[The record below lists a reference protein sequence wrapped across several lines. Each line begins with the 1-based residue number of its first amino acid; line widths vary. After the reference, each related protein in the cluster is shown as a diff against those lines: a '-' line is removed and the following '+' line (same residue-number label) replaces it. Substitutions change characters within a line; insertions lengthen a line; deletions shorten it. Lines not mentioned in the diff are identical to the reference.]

1 MGREAVRPGP
11 GSARGHV
18 RHRRSRC
25 RGGGEA
31 DPGLGGRAVR
41 RPGREGGGG
50 VLTAGDRRG
59 YWRPARSS
67 AAPWAW
73 RSSAPSAP
81 PSTATES
88 RTRPGRP
95 WAARRPS
102 PVNRRG
108 ERETPRRRQHGR
120 RSPAGRGRRR
130 PRGRWCSSGRRGRR
144 RRACGASRYGRRPR
158 RWSGRRRPRSAH
170 GRRPPPYER
179 RRGNREVPVPPAPSN
194 GRAGCGWISRVR
206 PVPPS
211 GPTWRRSPPR
221 PRPAPRG
228 APCRRPSGRRG
239 PRRRPRHARPAC
251 RRC

>member
-1 MGREAVRPGP
+1 MRRGKRFGR
-11 GSARGHV
+11 ARGA
-18 RHRRSRC
+18 HRDTYDIVVLGAGAGAKLI
-25 RGGGEA
+25 RGPA
-31 DPGLGGRAVR
+31 GGRSVAPGEKAGAASSLLETGPEFGGALGMAVL
-41 RPGREGGGG
+41 GSLG
-50 VLTAGDRRG
+50 TAVHRNGIPDETR
-59 YWRPARSS
+59 A
-67 AAPWAW
+67 
-73 RSSAPSAP
+73 
-81 PSTATES
+81 
-88 RTRPGRP
+88 RPGRP

-108 ERETPRRRQHGR
+108 ERETPRRRQ
-120 RSPAGRGRRR
+120 RGRR
-130 PRGRWCSSGRRGRR
+130 PPGDAVGGGRGAVVLLGAAGPAALSLRRVAVREEATAVER
-144 RRACGASRYGRRPR
+144 KRRPR
-158 RWSGRRRPRSAH
+158 PDP
-170 GRRPPPYER
+170 GRRPPPHER
-179 RRGNREVPVPPAPSN
+179 RRGNRDFPVPPAPSN